1 MSGRAPSPREL
12 VLVAAGGAAGSV
24 LRHLVSGAL
33 PTPQGLP
40 LGTLA
45 VNLAGAFALA
55 VVVSVLP
62 HPSRLL
68 LGTAV
73 GRERRVR
80 SRGLMG
86 GFTTYSAFALETE
99 ALLGSDPAIGLAY
112 LAATVLG
119 GFCCAVLGLAAGRSM
134 RRRPGGTAWAP

>member
-45 VNLAGAFALA
+45 VNLVGAFALA
-55 VVVSVLP
+55 VVVTVLP

-68 LGTAV
+68 LGT
-73 GRERRVR
+73 
-80 SRGLMG
+80 GLMG

-119 GFCCAVLGLAAGRSM
+119 GFCCAVLGLAAGRSI
-134 RRRPGGTAWAP
+134 RRRARGTAWAT